1 MYNTP
6 QGILISSI
14 PSTIEITR
22 GPVHLNPLLIPID
35 LFSTIQYSQSLSLIL
50 TNTHQSLGQV
60 PARLIHVGLI
70 TKPPGILILNTRLTK
85 IAIKQNSDHISP
97 SIKSSSASALVDS
110 LFEIRS

>member
-1 MYNTP
+1 M
-6 QGILISSI
+6 
-14 PSTIEITR
+14 
-22 GPVHLNPLLIPID
+22 HLNPLLIPID
-35 LFSTIQYSQSLSLIL
+35 LFSAIQYSQSLSLIL

-85 IAIKQNSDHISP
+85 IAIKQHSDLISS
-97 SIKSSSASALVDS
+97 SIIQSSSASALVDS